1 MKRIFID
8 TNVVIDFLAR
18 RSQFFNSA
26 CGVISCSQ
34 KGYLILVSSLSFA
47 TTSYILAA
55 HHKIPEQAIKNIFAN
70 FVNTCRITTVDTV
83 TISDAIS
90 SQFTDFEDAMQYSS
104 ALHSGADVIISRNK
118 SDFQSSIIPVYEPQE
133 FLDLLTRQSGS

>member
-90 SQFTDFEDAMQYSS
+90 SQFTDFEDAM
-104 ALHSGADVIISRNK
+104 
-118 SDFQSSIIPVYEPQE
+118 
-133 FLDLLTRQSGS
+133 